1 MNVLDSFYIWTSD
14 SMKVN
19 NKTFVY
25 LFQKTTAYAVDND
38 KYFYPCL
45 CRNFYK
51 L

>member
-1 MNVLDSFYIWTSD
+1 MDILNFSYIWASN

-25 LFQKTTAYAVDND
+25 LFQFTTAYPVDND